1 MEIGVSL
8 KKKSQELKTV
18 VAEHVTGPVVLSN
31 QWDSD
36 TEISAQEKT
45 SQQRLHKS
53 TQHTNHNLLGSV
65 SSEGA
70 WGWNTAAEPGCGNE
84 FEDLQI
90 YDSLEVV
97 ESLHGCKT
105 APLFLAHVNKLDAR
119 GATW

>member
-8 KKKSQELKTV
+8 KKKSQELKTGI
-18 VAEHVTGPVVLSN
+18 AKHLTGPIVPSN
-31 QWDSD
+31 QWNSD
-36 TEISAQEKT
+36 MEILAREKT

-53 TQHTNHNLLGSV
+53 TQHTQHNLLGSV

-70 WGWNTAAEPGCGNE
+70 RGRNTAAEPGCGNA

-105 APLFLAHVNKLDAR
+105 APLLLAHVNKLGAR